1 MLITEIRPHRIAPI
15 RAHGMD
21 RARAAAHNAYMSE
34 HVPVTATSHVVL
46 VDGSAYIFR
55 AFHALP
61 PLTRKS
67 DGLPIGAVAGFCNM
81 LFKML
86 KGQKDESRPTHFA
99 VIFDAGSIT
108 FRNDIYDLYKANRS
122 ETPEELIPQ
131 FPLTRDASRAF
142 GAPAIEMDGFE
153 ADDLIATY
161 ARQAEAK
168 GARVTILSSDKDLMQ
183 LVSDKVSMLDPMKN
197 KHIGPKEVE
206 EKFGL
211 GPEHVIDIQS
221 LAGDSVDNVPGVP
234 GIGVKTAALLLR
246 EYGDLETLL
255 ERAGE
260 IKQKGRR
267 EKLLEHA
274 DMARVSKELVTLKD
288 DIDVECPL
296 EDMGVEDPDVDK
308 LFDFLELMEFRTL
321 TARVRQ
327 ALGEGSTDGLR
338 DDDSPAADE
347 PPISR
352 RQYPN
357 VTFDHTQYE
366 CVTTEDRLRHWIA
379 RAYAVGYVAVD
390 LETNS
395 LDSRAAKM
403 VGICLSV
410 ADNEACYIPLAHVGE
425 GDLLG
430 DDAPAQIDM
439 ALALGLIKPLLED
452 ESILK
457 IGQNFKYDLGVFQR
471 HDITVAPYDD
481 TMLISYAL
489 NNGVHGHGMDMLSET
504 YFGHKPVPFKE
515 IAGTGKKQKTFDQ
528 IGLEEA
534 TRYAAEDAD
543 VTLRLWKFLKPKLAG
558 SSVTTVYETIDR
570 DMPHV
575 VAKMEN
581 EGVKVD
587 RAELSRLSALFSQK
601 MAGLEAEAYELADQ
615 NFNLGSPK
623 QIGEILFDKMGLEGG
638 KKTKTGAWQTGVGVL
653 EDLQNQGEALPRV
666 ILDWRQF
673 SKLKSTY
680 TDALQAQIN
689 AQTNRVHTS
698 FSLAATSTGRL
709 SSSDPNLQNIPIR
722 TEEGRKIRDAF
733 VAEPGHVLVA
743 ADYSQIELRLLA
755 HMADLPTMR
764 QAFADG
770 VDIHALTA
778 SEMFDVKLAEMT
790 PEIRRRAK
798 AINFGIIYGISAFGL
813 ANNTGVDR
821 STAAD
826 FIKTYFEKFP
836 GIRQYMDD
844 TKAEAKNQGFVSTL
858 FGRRCHIGGIRDSN
872 GMRRAFAER
881 QAINAPIQGTA
892 ADIMRRAM
900 IAMPD
905 AIAAIDGAR
914 MLLQVHD
921 ELVFEVP
928 EDRADE
934 LIKVVKDVMEHAHE
948 PAVRLSVPI
957 DVEAQAAK
965 NWNDAH

>member
-1 MLITEIRPHRIAPI
+1 
-15 RAHGMD
+15 
-21 RARAAAHNAYMSE
+21 MSQST
-34 HVPVTATSHVVL
+34 PVSSASHVVL
-46 VDGSAYIFR
+46 VDGSGYIFR

-61 PLTRKS
+61 PLTRKH

-86 KGQKDESRPTHFA
+86 KDQKDESRPTHFA
-99 VIFDAGSIT
+99 VIFDKGSIT
-108 FRNDIYDLYKANRS
+108 FRNEIYDLYKANRS
-122 ETPEELIPQ
+122 ETPEDLIPQ

-142 GAPAIEMDGFE
+142 GAPAIEMQGFE

-161 ARQAEAK
+161 ARQAEAL

-183 LVSDKVSMLDPMKN
+183 LVSDRISMLDPMKN
-197 KHIGPKEVE
+197 RHIGPKEVE
-206 EKFGL
+206 EKFGVS
-211 GPEHVIDIQS
+211 PDKVIDVQS

-234 GIGVKTAALLLR
+234 GIGVKTAALLLG

-255 ERAGE
+255 ARAGE

-274 DMARVSKELVTLKD
+274 DMARLSKELVTLKVD
-288 DIDVECPL
+288 VDVEVPL
-296 EDMGVEDPDVDK
+296 EDLGVTDPDVEV
-308 LFDFLELMEFRTL
+308 LFDFLEEMGFRTL

-327 ALGEGSTDGLR
+327 ALGDGDADGIR
-338 DDDSPAADE
+338 ADDTKDAPA
-347 PPISR
+347 PPATR
-352 RQYPN
+352 NTYPN
-357 VTFDHTQYE
+357 TVFDPSKYE
-366 CVTTEDRLRHWIA
+366 CVQTEERLAHWIA
-379 RAYAVGYVAVD
+379 RGFDMGVIAVD
-390 LETNS
+390 LETDS
-395 LDSRAAKM
+395 LDSRAANM
-403 VGICLSV
+403 VGVCLAV
-410 ADNEACYIPLAHVGE
+410 DDNEACYVPLGHKGE

-430 DDAPAQIDM
+430 EGAPEQMPM
-439 ALALGLIKPLLED
+439 ARALEMLEPLLHD
-452 ESILK
+452 PGVLK
-457 IGQNFKYDLGVFQR
+457 VGQNFKYDLGVFLR
-471 HDITVAPYDD
+471 HDLYPAPYDD
-481 TMLISYAL
+481 TMLISYAID
-489 NNGVHGHGMDMLSET
+489 NGINSHGMDALSET
-504 YFGHKPVPFKE
+504 HFGHSPVPFKE
-515 IAGTGKKQKTFDQ
+515 IAGTGKKQKTFDM
-528 IGLEEA
+528 IGLEDA

-543 VTLRLWKFLKPKLAG
+543 VTLRLWKFLKPKLA
-558 SSVTTVYETIDR
+558 SSQVTRVYEAIDR

-581 EGVKVD
+581 EGIKVD
-587 RAELSRLSALFSQK
+587 RAELARLSSYFSQK
-601 MAGLEAEAYELADQ
+601 MAGLEAEAYDTAGQ

-623 QIGEILFDKMGLEGG
+623 QIGEILFDKMELPGG
-638 KKTKTGAWQTGVGVL
+638 KKTKTGAWQTGVDIL
-653 EDLQNQGEALPRV
+653 EDLADKGELLPRTIV
-666 ILDWRQF
+666 NWRQF

-689 AQTNRVHTS
+689 PGTDRVHTS
-698 FSLAATSTGRL
+698 FSLAATTTGRL

-733 VAEPGHVLVA
+733 IAEPGHLLVA

-755 HMADLPTMR
+755 HMADLPTMK

-778 SEMFDVKLAEMT
+778 SEMFGVSLDAMT
-790 PEIRRRAK
+790 PDIRRQAK

-821 STAAD
+821 GTAAD

-836 GIRQYMDD
+836 GIRDYMEA
-844 TKAEAKNQGFVSTL
+844 TKAEAKEHGYVSTL
-858 FGRRCHIGGIRDSN
+858 FGRKCHIPGIRERN
-872 GMRRAFAER
+872 PQRRAFAER

-900 IAMPD
+900 TRMP
-905 AIAAIDGAR
+905 AAIHAVEGAR

-928 EDRADE
+928 EGREDA
-934 LIKVVKDVMEHAHE
+934 LITVVKQAMEHAHE
-948 PAVRLSVPI
+948 PAINLSVPI
-957 DVEAQAAK
+957 DVEAQAAS